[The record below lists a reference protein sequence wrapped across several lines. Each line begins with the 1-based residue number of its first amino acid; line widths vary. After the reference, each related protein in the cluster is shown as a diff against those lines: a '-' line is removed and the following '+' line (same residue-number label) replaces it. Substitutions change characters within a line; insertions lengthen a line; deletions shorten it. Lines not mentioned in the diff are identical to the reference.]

1 MLHPTRTNL
10 LLLKERHQTVWDSI
24 SILKGRRQA
33 LIREFLAATR
43 PLLRSRE
50 SLRAKYAEALER
62 LRLSLG
68 HEGEE
73 MIAALAAV
81 NRQDP
86 GLEIIPR
93 NILGLHYLDLTV
105 HQTPLRT
112 PVERGHDFRGTS
124 PHIEETELLFETIA
138 AEMLETATYEA
149 KVKRL
154 EEELH
159 RLSRRI
165 RVLEERTIP
174 GLSANIRSIVQ
185 ALGEREREA
194 YFRLKRFK
202 QSASRTA
209 ASLTK

>member
-10 LLLKERHQTVWDSI
+10 LLLKERNQTVQGSI
-24 SILKGRRQA
+24 MILKGRRQA
-33 LIREFLAATR
+33 LIREFLEATR

-50 SLRAKYAEALER
+50 LLREKYARALER
-62 LRLSLG
+62 LRLGFG

-73 MIAALAAV
+73 IMLSLAAV
-81 NRQDP
+81 NRQEP
-86 GLEIIPR
+86 GIEITPR

-105 HQTPLRT
+105 VQTPLRT
-112 PVERGHDFRGTS
+112 PLERGHDFRGTT
-124 PHIEETELLFETIA
+124 PHIEEAEHLFETIA

-165 RVLEERTIP
+165 RVLEERTVP
-174 GLSANIRSIVQ
+174 GLAADIRKIDQ
-185 ALGEREREA
+185 YLGEREREA
-194 YFRLKRFK
+194 HFRLKRFK
-202 QSASRTA
+202 QSASR
-209 ASLTK
+209 SR

>member
-10 LLLKERHQTVWDSI
+10 LLLKERHQTVQGSI
-24 SILKGRRQA
+24 QILKGRRQA
-33 LIREFLAATR
+33 LIREFIEATR
-43 PLLRSRE
+43 PLLRSRDA
-50 SLRAKYAEALER
+50 LREKYSRALER

-73 MIAALAAV
+73 MIIALAAV

-86 GLEIIPR
+86 GIEIIPR
-93 NILGLHYLDLTV
+93 NILGLHYSDVTIR
-105 HQTPLRT
+105 QTPLRT
-112 PVERGHDFRGTS
+112 VMERGHDFRGTT
-124 PHIEETELLFETIA
+124 PHIEEAEHLFETIA

-174 GLSANIRSIVQ
+174 ELSANIRKIIQYLS
-185 ALGEREREA
+185 EREREA
-194 YFRLKRFK
+194 HFRLKRFK
-202 QSASRTA
+202 QSISRA
-209 ASLTK
+209 I

>member
-10 LLLKERHQTVWDSI
+10 LLLKERHVTILGSI

-33 LIREFLAATR
+33 LIHEFLEATR
-43 PLLRSRE
+43 PLLRSRDAVRE
-50 SLRAKYAEALER
+50 KYARALER

-73 MIAALAAV
+73 MLIALATA

-93 NILGLHYLDLTV
+93 NILGLHYFDVTV
-105 HQTPLRT
+105 RQTPLRT
-112 PVERGHDFRGTS
+112 PLERGHDFSHTT
-124 PHIEETELLFETIA
+124 PHIEEAEFLFETIA
-138 AEMLETATYEA
+138 TEMLETATYEA

-154 EEELH
+154 EDELH

-174 GLSANIRSIVQ
+174 TLTSDIRAIVQ
-185 ALGEREREA
+185 YLGEREREA
-194 YFRLKRFK
+194 HFRLKRFK
-202 QSASRTA
+202 KSTSRINN
-209 ASLTK
+209 